1 MEDFNTNS
9 TALDANDHSLAVG
22 NGAPALSE
30 TVEDDSIGAVLEA
43 EFKSIKAETEKADTK
58 TEKPATEPKAKVEET
73 APKKE
78 EPVKADAPK
87 TEVKDE
93 EEAKPGRKQSPED
106 IKRAEERNRYS
117 VVAQRFTPEA
127 RAKWDAVPHPV
138 KAELYRNEQLRE
150 SEVEKYRSSHER
162 YEQIRQFDEIAKTNG
177 RDLKDT
183 LATISQFENMMRSN
197 PIAALEMALRESG
210 PRKQDGSPVSL
221 YEVAQHIVNQGP
233 QAFQQQSRAV
243 NPQQQQQPQRNP
255 EIDQLRSEIHSMKVE
270 QTVVPLVQQF
280 AAAHPDFEQLSPQI
294 KGILDSGV
302 VDKLY
307 GDGLTHEQK
316 LSEAYR
322 MAGGSPSIQ
331 SPTVDAAP
339 SEPEARFAKSD
350 AGTKSVRGAPSN
362 GEDAASD
369 ETETDLRDLLKKEMK
384 KLVA

>member
-1 MEDFNTNS
+1 MEEFNTNS

-22 NGAPALSE
+22 NGTPALSE
-30 TVEDDSIGAVLEA
+30 TVEDDSVGAVLEA

-58 TEKPATEPKAKVEET
+58 AEKPAAEPKAKVEEA

-78 EPVKADAPK
+78 APVKADAPK
-87 TEVKDE
+87 TEVKDDEEARPKRQYTPEEQQRE
-93 EEAKPGRKQSPED
+93 EE
-106 IKRAEERNRYS
+106 KRRYA
-117 VVAQRFTPEA
+117 VVAQKFTPEA
-127 RAKWDAVPHPV
+127 RAKWDNVPHQV
-138 KAELYRNEQLRE
+138 KAEMYRNEQLRE
-150 SEVEKYRSSHER
+150 TEVEKYRSSHER
-162 YEQIRQFDEIAKTNG
+162 YEQIRQYDEIAKANG

-233 QAFQQQSRAV
+233 QAFQQQSRSV
-243 NPQQQQQPQRNP
+243 PQQQQQPQRNP

-316 LSEAYR
+316 LAEAYR

-331 SPTVDAAP
+331 SPAANAAH
-339 SEPEARFAKSD
+339 SEPDARPVKPD